1 MNKLSKKKK
10 KKKERKE
17 KHCGFYHINFT
28 KHGRTPVKVLPDK
41 VVPDKLFTSNKVDYE
56 MLLIV
61 HK

>member
-10 KKKERKE
+10 KKRKE
-17 KHCGFYHINFT
+17 NHCGFYHINFT
-28 KHGRTPVKVLPDK
+28 IHGRTPVKVLPDK